1 MKRKILQR
9 RPKAQAAE
17 KGSDARRRPALRVE
31 RPLAARRGLSKS
43 AGEAYSLYV
52 ESAVEGANEAD
63 GPLSAACFDVYRDRV
78 RPEWIDHNGHMNM
91 GYYVVVFDLATDEF
105 FRSIGLDEAHRRA
118 SRVTTFALE
127 AHVTYHREVRE
138 GDPLRFTTLLLG
150 HDDKRLH
157 YFHQMYHAEEGYL
170 AATNELMSLHVSE
183 DTRRGAP
190 MAPEILERLRLI
202 QTPHDRLPRPP
213 QVGRRLGLSTP
224 PTTP

>member
-1 MKRKILQR
+1 MREI
-9 RPKAQAAE
+9 
-17 KGSDARRRPALRVE
+17 LRVQQ
-31 RPLAARRGLSKS
+31 PAA
-43 AGEAYSLYV
+43 
-52 ESAVEGANEAD
+52 
-63 GPLSAACFDVYRDRV
+63 PFDVYRNRV

-150 HDDKRLH
+150 HDAKRLH

-183 DTRRGAP
+183 ETRRGAP
-190 MAPEILERLRLI
+190 MAPEVLERLRLI
-202 QTPHDRLPRPP
+202 QTAHDRLPRPP

-224 PTTP
+224 PTTR